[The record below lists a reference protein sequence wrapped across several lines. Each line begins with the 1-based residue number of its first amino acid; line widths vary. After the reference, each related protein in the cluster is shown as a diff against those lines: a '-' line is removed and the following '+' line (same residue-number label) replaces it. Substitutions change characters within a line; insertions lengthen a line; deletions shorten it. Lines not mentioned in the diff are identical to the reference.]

1 MGTEA
6 GGTQPTPGR
15 HGRPEARGWDGSP
28 WKAVSG
34 AQACQ
39 HIDFRLRAPK
49 PREKTLL
56 RAVLSQLWFCPRSQ
70 HGSDSSQ
77 GETESTGRRAQ

>member
-6 GGTQPTPGR
+6 GGDAAHAREG
-15 HGRPEARGWDGSP
+15 HGRPEAGGGTDPLEHGR
-28 WKAVSG
+28 G

-49 PREKTLL
+49 PTRKTLL
-56 RAVLSQLWFCPRSQ
+56 RLQASQLWFCPRSAQ
-70 HGSDSSQ
+70 FRLL
-77 GETESTGRRAQ
+77 TG